1 MTTPFKL
8 RSGSSPFKKQELS
21 PAAARRKKRR
31 DIRAAKTAKRK
42 LRKAQNQKIGQSS
55 KYDLHH
61 KPDGSIVKMSIE
73 NNRDV
78 WKHNERNA

>member
-8 RSGSSPFKKQELS
+8 RSGSSPFKQDLS

-31 DIRAAKTAKRK
+31 DIKAAKTAKRK
-42 LRKAQNQKIGQSS
+42 ARKAENQRLGQSS
-55 KYDLHH
+55 KHDLHH
-61 KPDGSIVKMSIE
+61 KSDGTVVKMSVE

-78 WKHNERNA
+78 WQHGERTA

>member
-8 RSGSSPFKKQELS
+8 RSGSSPFKQDLS

-42 LRKAQNQKIGQSS
+42 LRKAQNQSKGQS
-55 KYDLHH
+55 DEFDWHH
-61 KPDGSIVKMSIE
+61 NSDGSIVKMSIA

-78 WKHNERNA
+78 WKHNERTA

>member
-8 RSGSSPFKKQELS
+8 RSGSSPFKQDLS
-21 PAAARRKKRR
+21 PAAARRKKIR

-42 LRKAQNQKIGQSS
+42 LRKAQNQRIGQNSNT
-55 KYDLHH
+55 DLHH
-61 KPDGSIVKMSIE
+61 KKNGDVVAMSIA

-78 WKHNERNA
+78 WKHNERTA

>member
-8 RSGSSPFKKQELS
+8 RSGSSPFKQDLS

-42 LRKAQNQKIGQSS
+42 ARKAQNQLIGQND
-55 KYDLHH
+55 KRDLHH
-61 KPDGSIVKMSIE
+61 KKNGDVVVMSIA

-78 WKHNERNA
+78 WKHNERTA

>member
-8 RSGSSPFKKQELS
+8 RSGSSPFKQDLS

-31 DIRAAKTAKRK
+31 DIRAAKKAERKR
-42 LRKAQNQKIGQSS
+42 RKAENQRKGQSD
-55 KYDLHH
+55 KFDWHH
-61 KPDGSIVKMSIE
+61 KSDGTVVKMSVA

-78 WKHNERNA
+78 WSHGERTA